1 MEQLIQFI
9 RSLWQN
15 TIAPTIESFNAKNKE
30 NSGAIVESINS
41 KKDISVNNTTDISN
55 PIVESIKGIK
65 IPEPKDF
72 PEFPEQKDYSEA
84 LKLISSTII
93 EEIGKLIPEVIVNN
107 DFENVEKLLETGND
121 KTAILKALEE
131 VKEKIE
137 IPQDYSNFLKEISTK
152 IKGVD
157 TSKIETILESVV
169 KTDDVAQLTKYL
181 NILIEKPIFD
191 LQPFLD
197 ENGRLPVAVDKFGG
211 GGGGGGD
218 KNLSN
223 KAGEQINPA
232 TEEKQDTQITEAEET
247 NDHLTDIEANLDDL
261 IAINTVSTDF
271 EGTGNITVGTTE
283 VEITLTGATTSIHI
297 QANNSNTGNIYIGKT
312 GVCNDGTNFVWMLES
327 GDEIVIEL
335 DDSVNALYARSDTA
349 GQLINVGAL
358 L

>member
-65 IPEPKDF
+65 IPEPKEF

-93 EEIGKLIPEVIVNN
+93 EEVGKLNPEVIVNN

-137 IPQDYSNFLKEISTK
+137 IPQDYSNFLKEISSK

-181 NILIEKPIFD
+181 NILIKKPIFD

-211 GGGGGGD
+211 GGGGGGTT
-218 KNLSN
+218 NLYN
-223 KAGEQINPA
+223 KAGQQVNPA
-232 TEEKQDTQITEAEET
+232 TEDKQDDIIEQVSPLT
-247 NDHLTDIEANLDDL
+247 N
-261 IAINTVSTDF
+261 F
-271 EGTGNITVGTTE
+271 EGGGKVSVGTTA
-283 VEITLTGATTSIHI
+283 VEMNFTITPKSVRFEADRSNNDIVYYGGSDVDSSGNNAIGSLE
-297 QANNSNTGNIYIGKT
+297 ANNI
-312 GVCNDGTNFVWMLES
+312 
-327 GDEIVIEL
+327 EIIEF
-335 DDSVNALYARSDTA
+335 DDSSESIYFVANSGT
-349 GQLINVGAL
+349 QNVWKGAFS
-358 L
+358 